1 MLTVSQIRDSIP
13 VLNENILADLQDMET
28 IKLSDAPARLPE
40 LTKRCAYGGESFLFT
55 NYGKEMAQ
63 LVPVGGKGGQD
74 IEGAP
79 RAAGEIPASNGV
91 NNRSAAGD
99 RSKGRKRKPSKIK
112 AD

>member
-1 MLTVSQIRDSIP
+1 MLAVSQIRDSIP
-13 VLNENILADLQDMET
+13 ALNENILADLQDMET

-91 NNRSAAGD
+91 NHRSSTGN
-99 RSKGRKRKPSKIK
+99 SGKGRKRKPAKVK
-112 AD
+112 TN